1 MALNYSFDRRIA
13 AQYEHQ
19 RRHPPEVS
27 SAIGAA
33 IANLVGVG
41 GRVLELGVGTGRI
54 ARPVATAGCRVI
66 GVDSSAEMIEEVV
79 QPDDSA
85 RAVQLVQADISQLP
99 FTGDVFDAVLAVH
112 VLHLV
117 RDLASVLAQATN
129 ALQPGGLFIQG
140 RDWVDPESVT
150 GLLRD
155 GMRMEVMKRSP
166 GSKPPA
172 AGASLED
179 VLATLGGHPEEAE
192 EVVAA
197 EWETYVSPASVLET
211 MANRTHSESWILPDE
226 LLAPVLEQLTE
237 LSLSTWSDLETPQL
251 VSRRFYVKA
260 IPGNW

>member
-27 SAIGAA
+27 DAIGDT
-33 IANLVGVG
+33 IVNLVGVG
-41 GRVLELGVGTGRI
+41 ARVLELGVGTGRI
-54 ARPVATAGCRVI
+54 ARPVAAAGCRVV
-66 GVDSSAEMIEEVV
+66 GVDASAEMLEEVV
-79 QPDDSA
+79 QPEDPA
-85 RAVQLVQADISQLP
+85 RAVQLVQADIGQLP
-99 FTGDVFDAVLAVH
+99 FGRSGFDSALAVH

-117 RDLASVLAQATN
+117 RDLPDVLAQTIS
-129 ALQPGGLFIQG
+129 ALRPKGLFIQG

-172 AGASLED
+172 AGASVED
-179 VLATLGGHPEEAE
+179 LLASMGGHPEAAE
-192 EVVAA
+192 EIVAA
-197 EWETYVSPASVLET
+197 EWVIDVSPASVLEA

-226 LLAPVLEQLTE
+226 LLEPVLEQLTE
-237 LSLSTWSDLETPQL
+237 QSLSTWSDLETPQP
-251 VSRRFYVKA
+251 VKRRFYVKA
-260 IPGNW
+260 IAGDW